1 MSRILDQYGN
11 KMTGT
16 PEIDS
21 LRAQISQ
28 LAQRNQKLRA
38 RYDAAQTTTENELHW
53 ANADNFDPNTTASLD
68 VRQKLRSRS
77 RYEILENNPY
87 LKGTILTICG
97 DFVGTGPRLKITDKR
112 IPKELKDKIELR
124 CKIQFQKIKLRQKL
138 WRMRL
143 AKIVDGETFARMM
156 LNPRMEIPVPLDLR
170 IYETDQITSPGIY
183 PNGDTGF
190 NEIDGVRFNDFDDIL
205 EYHVLRYHPGGSFFN
220 RLFALKETGLWVK
233 SKYMIHWFRKD
244 RGWIRGIPET
254 AASLPLCSILRRY
267 TLAILRHAEVQA
279 DLTAVIETQG
289 PPNATAWTADA
300 VDDPFD
306 TFPIDR
312 GLIMNLP
319 WGYSLKQMEATPHG
333 AELDEFV
340 GAILREI
347 TRPLL
352 VPYNMTIGSSKD
364 ANMSSA
370 VVDTHIYKE
379 GQNFERLHCNEEV
392 LDPYFENWWKMGV
405 LTDGYFD
412 DKLRN
417 SKDFRYEAPL
427 HEWTWD
433 RIGLDH
439 TDPQKVAESIK
450 IYREQKILTDRDIQ
464 EQYYN
469 RDVDDWREE
478 VMEDATFRETLP
490 DVKAERDAA
499 KKPDPAKPA
508 ASPKPTSK
516 KPAAKKPTKPRSPK

>member
-1 MSRILDQYGN
+1 
-11 KMTGT
+11 
-16 PEIDS
+16 
-21 LRAQISQ
+21 
-28 LAQRNQKLRA
+28 
-38 RYDAAQTTTENELHW
+38 
-53 ANADNFDPNTTASLD
+53 
-68 VRQKLRSRS
+68 
-77 RYEILENNPY
+77 
-87 LKGTILTICG
+87 
-97 DFVGTGPRLKITDKR
+97 
-112 IPKELKDKIELR
+112 
-124 CKIQFQKIKLRQKL
+124 
-138 WRMRL
+138 
-143 AKIVDGETFARMM
+143 
-156 LNPRMEIPVPLDLR
+156 
-170 IYETDQITSPGIY
+170 
-183 PNGDTGF
+183 
-190 NEIDGVRFNDFDDIL
+190 
-205 EYHVLRYHPGGSFFN
+205 
-220 RLFALKETGLWVK
+220 
-233 SKYMIHWFRKD
+233 
-244 RGWIRGIPET
+244 
-254 AASLPLCSILRRY
+254 
-267 TLAILRHAEVQA
+267 
-279 DLTAVIETQG
+279 
-289 PPNATAWTADA
+289 
-300 VDDPFD
+300 
-306 TFPIDR
+306 
-312 GLIMNLP
+312 
-319 WGYSLKQMEATPHG
+319 
-333 AELDEFV
+333 
-340 GAILREI
+340 
-347 TRPLL
+347 
-352 VPYNMTIGSSKD
+352 
-364 ANMSSA
+364 MSSA